1 MQQRQKNAPRQRSTE
16 RGARHAARELHSTPN
31 YNTVRPAAPRRD
43 FVMPDEEKRNKRKL
57 RVLDVITVIVL
68 VAAVFTCI
76 WGGAMMYQRG
86 YEAGYHYATEVEQ
99 R

>member
-16 RGARHAARELHSTPN
+16 RGARHAARELHSTSN
-31 YNTVRPAAPRRD
+31 YSTVRPSAPRRES
-43 FVMPDEEKRNKRKL
+43 VMPDEKL
-57 RVLDVITVIVL
+57 RVLDVVTVIVIVIAL
-68 VAAVFTCI
+68 FTCI
-76 WGGAMMYQRG
+76 WGGAIMYQKG

>member
-16 RGARHAARELHSTPN
+16 RGARYAARELHSTSN
-31 YNTVRPAAPRRD
+31 YSTVRPSAPRRE
-43 FVMPDEEKRNKRKL
+43 FVIPDEQKRNKRKL

-68 VAAVFTCI
+68 VAAVFTCV